1 MYLKSIEM
9 QGFKS
14 FANKIKLE
22 FKGGITGI
30 VGPNGSGKS
39 NVADAVRWVLGEQSA
54 RELRGSS
61 MTDVIFSGTETRKPM
76 GFASVS
82 LCLDN
87 ADHVLSDEF
96 EEVTVTR
103 RVYRSGESEYL
114 INGNVCRLKDVS
126 ELFFDTGIGK
136 EGYSIIGQG
145 QVEKILSGKPEERR
159 ELFDEAAGIV
169 KYKKRKNASVKKLES
184 EKENLTRLNDILS
197 ELEKQ
202 LAPLKSQ
209 SDTAKIF
216 LDKREE
222 LKSMEISAFLLE
234 SDKKNKELKDIEV
247 KLEIAN
253 NDLKNADEE
262 IGRNSVAYEEALKK
276 IEEFDSLIEEKR
288 REISEKNLQREKLEG
303 DIKVLKEQI
312 NTLSSS
318 SEFLENRCRE
328 LKFQREK
335 ARGEAETLKT
345 SKAEIDEKTRS
356 YKEETDSKH
365 ELHEQLKAE
374 VNEVDAQIEGK
385 KNELFALLNDR
396 SRIKSEIERYDT
408 MLSQSKEKKRELD
421 ERIENA
427 GTGADELDKNIEST
441 LVKLDE
447 VSARIEEYEKRR
459 GEIAGKL
466 QKTDEDIKTLDE
478 QHHELEGEYHEKKAR
493 LDSLK
498 NMAER
503 YEGYG
508 NSIRKVMEHKRENKG
523 ICGVVA
529 DIIKVQEK
537 YETAIETALGGN
549 IQNIVTRDEAT
560 AKKMIEMLRETHSGR
575 ATFLPLTSIVERNV
589 KETEALS
596 AEGVIGQAD
605 TLVEVTD
612 KQYRKVASTLLGNY
626 IVVDNVDNAL
636 RLAKSYGYMLR
647 IVTLTGEA
655 LTPGGSIS
663 GGAFKRSGNLLGRGR
678 EIDELND
685 SMKATLKEIDKVLLN
700 MEELRDNRNSL
711 VSERAK
717 LEDASN
723 EAALERNTIA
733 LNLKGYQDRREEIS
747 VGLKNIERENSTL
760 EENIVNFTESKQR
773 VSDELNASVE
783 KEREIGNRV
792 EELSRVKREKEAK
805 ADEEGAKL
813 AEEDRKYATL
823 ISEQRFVEDNLKRLL
838 DSLEET
844 EKELKGHE
852 ARLESNRK
860 ETEERLARISELEKL
875 IVPDDTRDDKESA
888 ELNALIENKEKLSES
903 QNTLFKLRDEL
914 SERKVSAER
923 ELVRLNSQK
932 ERIDAAFDAFRDHM
946 WSEYELTLSGA
957 EEMRDRILGD
967 IVEVRKRVAALRSD
981 IKALGVVNVNSIE
994 QYKEVSERYN
1004 FMDGQRQDIIKAEE
1018 DLKRAIKE
1026 LEDEM
1031 REQFSREFER
1041 IAVQYDKVFKELF
1054 GGGHG
1059 GLELTDSEDVLEAGI
1074 KITAEPPGKKLQNMM
1089 QLSGGEKSLSAI
1101 ALLFGIQKLK
1111 PSPFCLLDEIEAALD
1126 EANVERF
1133 ATYLS
1138 NLTDNTQYI
1147 VITHRRGT
1155 MMKADRL
1162 YGITMQEK
1170 GISTEVNVDLTDEE
1184 YD

>member
-22 FKGGITGI
+22 FKDGITGI

-76 GFASVS
+76 GYASVS

-87 ADHVLSDEF
+87 ADHVLSNDF
-96 EEVTVTR
+96 EEITVTR

-114 INGNVCRLKDVS
+114 INGSVCRLKDVS

-202 LAPLKSQ
+202 LDPLKSQ
-209 SDTAKIF
+209 SDKARVF

-222 LKSMEISAFLLE
+222 LKRMEIEAFLLE
-234 SDKKNKELKDIEV
+234 SDRKNKEIEGIDEKLK
-247 KLEIAN
+247 IADT
-253 NDLKNADEE
+253 DLKAADEE
-262 IGRNSVAYEEALKK
+262 IEKNSASYQDAVKK
-276 IEEFDSLIEEKR
+276 LEEFDALIENKR
-288 REISEKNLQREKLEG
+288 REISENSLQREKLEG

-312 NTLSSS
+312 NALNSS

-328 LKFQREK
+328 LKFQKEK
-335 ARGEAETLKT
+335 NRGEVQTLEK
-345 SKAEIDEKTRS
+345 SKAEIDEKTLS
-356 YKEETDSKH
+356 YKSEADAKH
-365 ELHEQLKAE
+365 EAYEKLKEEVSGVDSEIEQK
-374 VNEVDAQIEGK
+374 Q
-385 KNELFALLNDR
+385 NELFALLNDR

-408 MLSQSKEKKRELD
+408 MLSQSKDKKRELD

-427 GTGADELDKNIEST
+427 GSGADELDKNIENT
-441 LVKLDE
+441 LARLDEVAKKIEDLEDKREQIAKKLQAADEEIKKLDE
-447 VSARIEEYEKRR
+447 K
-459 GEIAGKL
+459 
-466 QKTDEDIKTLDE
+466 
-478 QHHELEGEYHEKKAR
+478 HHELEGEYHEKKAR

-508 NSIRKVMEHKRENKG
+508 NSIRKVMEFKRENKG

-529 DIIKVQEK
+529 DIIKVKEK

-549 IQNIVTRDEAT
+549 IQNIVTKDEAT
-560 AKKMIEMLRETHSGR
+560 AKKMIEMLREKREGR

-589 KETEALS
+589 KETEALE

-605 TLVEVTD
+605 KLVEVTD
-612 KQYRKVASTLLGNY
+612 KQYKKVASTLLGNY

-636 RLAKSYGYMLR
+636 KLAKSYGYMLR

-678 EIDELND
+678 EIDELSE
-685 SMKATLKEIDKVLLN
+685 SMKGTLKEIDKVLLN
-700 MEELRDNRNSL
+700 MEELRDLRNSH
-711 VSERAK
+711 VSTRAH
-717 LEDASN
+717 LEDESN

-747 VGLKNIERENSTL
+747 AGLQSIERENRTL
-760 EENIVNFTESKQR
+760 EENIANFSESRDR
-773 VSDELNASVE
+773 VSKELEHSVE
-783 KEREIGNRV
+783 REREIGNRV
-792 EELSRVKREKEAK
+792 EELNRLRQEKAGKVES
-805 ADEEGAKL
+805 EGAL
-813 AEEDRKYATL
+813 IAEEDKKYASM
-823 ISEQRFVEDNLKRLL
+823 ISEQRFVSENLERLLNGLKQTEDELKEHEAKVEDNKAGVREKL
-838 DSLEET
+838 D
-844 EKELKGHE
+844 KI
-852 ARLESNRK
+852 A
-860 ETEERLARISELEKL
+860 ELEKL
-875 IVPDDTRDDKESA
+875 VVPDEGQDNRDNE
-888 ELNALIENKEKLSES
+888 ELKQLIESKERLNES
-903 QNTLFKLRDEL
+903 QKSLFKLRDEL

-932 ERIDAAFDAFRDHM
+932 ERIDSGFDSLRDYM
-946 WSEYELTLSGA
+946 WSEYEITLSGA
-957 EEMRDRILGD
+957 EQMRGNIGGD
-967 IVEVRKRVAALRSD
+967 IFSVRKRVSELKAD
-981 IKALGVVNVNSIE
+981 IKGLGDVNVNSIE
-994 QYKEVSERYN
+994 QYKDVSERYG
-1004 FMDGQRQDIIKAEE
+1004 FMDAQRQDIIKAEE
-1018 DLKRAIKE
+1018 DLRRAIKE
-1026 LEDEM
+1026 LEEEM
-1031 REQFSREFER
+1031 REQFSREFSR

-1059 GLELTDSEDVLEAGI
+1059 GLELTDSDDVLEAGI
-1074 KITAEPPGKKLQNMM
+1074 RITAEPPGKKLQNMM

-1101 ALLFGIQKLK
+1101 ALLFGIQQLK

-1133 ATYLS
+1133 AAYLS
-1138 NLTDNTQYI
+1138 TLTENTQYI

-1170 GISTEVNVDLTDEE
+1170 GVSTEVNVDLTDEE
-1184 YD
+1184 YN

>member
-14 FANKIKLE
+14 FANKIRLE

-87 ADHVLSDEF
+87 SDHVLSEEF

-159 ELFDEAAGIV
+159 ELIDEAVGIV

-222 LKSMEISAFLLE
+222 LKRMEISSFLLE
-234 SDKKNKELKDIEV
+234 ADRKNRELKDIEE
-247 KLEIAN
+247 KLGIAGS
-253 NDLKNADEE
+253 DLKNANEE
-262 IGRNSVAYEEALKK
+262 IEKNSASYEEALKK
-276 IEEFDSLIEEKR
+276 LEEFEGLIDQKR
-288 REISEKNLQREKLEG
+288 KEISEKNLNREKLEG
-303 DIKVLKEQI
+303 DIKVLKEQL

-318 SEFLENRCRE
+318 SEFLENRCKE

-335 ARGEAETLKT
+335 ARGEVETLKV
-345 SKAEIDEKTRS
+345 SKAEIDEKTRI
-356 YKEETDSKH
+356 YKEEADAKH
-365 ELHEQLKAE
+365 EVHEKLKAE
-374 VNEVDAQIEGK
+374 VAAVDAEMESK

-408 MLSQSKEKKRELD
+408 MLSQSEEKKRELD
-421 ERIENA
+421 QRIENA
-427 GTGADELDKNIEST
+427 GSGADELDKNIETT
-441 LVKLDE
+441 LKKLDD
-447 VSARIEEYEKRR
+447 VADRIQELEKKRE
-459 GEIAGKL
+459 EIARKL
-466 QKTDEDIKTLDE
+466 EAADEELKELDV
-478 QHHELEGEYHEKKAR
+478 QHHELEGKYHEKKAR

-508 NSIRKVMEHKRENKG
+508 NSIRKVMEYKHENKG

-529 DIIKVQEK
+529 DIIKVKEK

-560 AKKMIEMLRETHSGR
+560 AKKMIEMLRENKAGR

-612 KQYRKVASTLLGNY
+612 KQYKRVASTLLGNY

-636 RLAKSYGYMLR
+636 KLAKSYGYMLR

-678 EIDELND
+678 EIDELSD
-685 SMKATLKEIDKVLLN
+685 SMKATLRDIDKVLLN
-700 MEELRDNRNSL
+700 MEELRDTRNSL
-711 VSERAK
+711 VSERSK
-717 LEDASN
+717 LEEAGN

-733 LNLKGYQDRREEIS
+733 LNLKGSRDRREEIS
-747 VGLKNIERENSTL
+747 VGLKNIERENKTL
-760 EENIVNFTESKQR
+760 EENIVNFRESKKR
-773 VSDELNASVE
+773 VSEELNSSVE

-792 EELSRVKREKEAK
+792 DELTKVRQEKEEHAE
-805 ADEEGAKL
+805 AEGLKII
-813 AEEDRKYATL
+813 EEDRKYTSM
-823 ISEQRFVEDNLKRLL
+823 ISEQQFVDKNLERLL
-838 DSLEET
+838 KSLEQT
-844 EKELKGHE
+844 EEELKEHE
-852 ARLESNRK
+852 EKIENNKK
-860 ETEERLARISELEKL
+860 EAAERSDRIAELEKQV
-875 IVPDDTRDDKESA
+875 VPGEGEDDKETA
-888 ELNALIENKEKLSES
+888 ELNALMEGKERLSEN
-903 QNTLFKLRDEL
+903 QNALFKLRDEL

-932 ERIDAAFDAFRDHM
+932 ERIDASFDSFRDYM

-957 EEMRDRILGD
+957 EELRDQISGD
-967 IVEVRKRVAALRSD
+967 IGEVRRAVAALKSD

-1018 DLKRAIKE
+1018 DLKRAIRE

-1031 REQFSREFER
+1031 REQFTREFAR

-1133 ATYLS
+1133 AAYLS

>member
-76 GFASVS
+76 GYASVS

-96 EEVTVTR
+96 EEITVTR

-126 ELFFDTGIGK
+126 ELLFDTGIGK

-209 SDTAKIF
+209 SDTARIY

-222 LKSMEISAFLLE
+222 LKRMEISSFLLE
-234 SDKKNKELKDIEV
+234 SDRKNKELKEIGE
-247 KLEIAN
+247 KLDIAN
-253 NDLKNADEE
+253 NDLQDANGEIEKN
-262 IGRNSVAYEEALKK
+262 RTSYEEAQKQL
-276 IEEFDSLIEEKR
+276 EDFERRIEEKR

-312 NTLSSS
+312 NTLNSST
-318 SEFLENRCRE
+318 EFLENRCRE
-328 LKFQREK
+328 LKFQKEK
-335 ARGEAETLKT
+335 SQGEAETLKE
-345 SKAEIDEKTRS
+345 SKAGIDEKTLK
-356 YKEETDSKH
+356 YKSESETKHEYLDKLKALVTETD
-365 ELHEQLKAE
+365 
-374 VNEVDAQIEGK
+374 NEIENK

-408 MLSQSKEKKRELD
+408 MLSQSREKKQELTS
-421 ERIENA
+421 RIENA
-427 GTGADELDKNIEST
+427 GTGADELDKNIEAT
-441 LVKLDE
+441 LTRLDE
-447 VSARIEEYEKRR
+447 VALKIKELENRR
-459 GEIAGKL
+459 EEIAQKL
-466 QKTDEDIKTLDE
+466 VHTDEEIKKLDS

-508 NSIRKVMEHKRENKG
+508 NSIRKVMEFKRENKG

-529 DIIKVQEK
+529 DIIKVKEQ

-560 AKKMIEMLRETHSGR
+560 AKKMIEMLRQTHAGR

-589 KETEALS
+589 KETEALE

-636 RLAKSYGYMLR
+636 KLAKSYGYMLR

-678 EIDELND
+678 EIDELSD
-685 SMKATLKEIDKVLLN
+685 SMKATLKEIDKVLQN
-700 MEELRDNRNSL
+700 MEELRDDRSSY
-711 VSERAK
+711 VSQRSR
-717 LEDASN
+717 LEDESN

-733 LNLKGYQDRREEIS
+733 LNLKGYQDRREEIAE
-747 VGLKNIERENSTL
+747 GLKNIERENTTL
-760 EENIVNFTESKQR
+760 DENIVSFTESKER
-773 VSDELNASVE
+773 VSEELRLSVE
-783 KEREIGNRV
+783 QEREIGNKVEQLTRV
-792 EELSRVKREKEAK
+792 RQEKAEQAEA
-805 ADEEGAKL
+805 EGARI
-813 AEEDRKYATL
+813 AEEDRKYASL
-823 ISEQRFVEDNLKRLL
+823 VSEQRFVNDNLKKLTQE
-838 DSLEET
+838 LERIE
-844 EKELKGHE
+844 EELKEHTERIESNKKEAE
-852 ARLESNRK
+852 ARLS
-860 ETEERLARISELEKL
+860 RISELEQLISPDADRNDEEANELNKL
-875 IVPDDTRDDKESA
+875 IEGREA
-888 ELNALIENKEKLSES
+888 LSENQS
-903 QNTLFKLRDEL
+903 ALFKLRDEL

-932 ERIDAAFDAFRDHM
+932 ERIDAGFDSLRDYM

-957 EEMRDRILGD
+957 EEQRGSISGD
-967 IVEVRKRVAALRSD
+967 IGEVRRAVSALKGD

-994 QYKEVSERYN
+994 QYKEVSERYS

-1031 REQFSREFER
+1031 REQFTREFAR
-1041 IAVQYDKVFKELF
+1041 IAQQYDKVFKELF

-1059 GLELTDSEDVLEAGI
+1059 GLELTDSDDVLEAGI
-1074 KITAEPPGKKLQNMM
+1074 RITAEPPGKKLQNMM